1 MNMSVHRQSIFTC
14 AFVRTVRI
22 SAVCIHIAVT
32 DVIFTFIQEKDLPP
46 LAISQ
51 LINIAFPVPVG
62 SSQYFPLMVFLPS
75 LAFISR
81 QDIAGNSGIEPKGA
95 AVKIRVLFLN
105 YRWER
110 KRLAKY
116 EENLKKQKSARHI
129 DFWLLTSAVQS
140 PDVKPRG
147 GWKEILWSRLLGAVI

>member
-1 MNMSVHRQSIFTC
+1 MLNMFPLPPMQVLVLIPVFINYVKTINSALICSWTQYNEETSHRGKLKQLMEKHIHGHLGCEHTWTWVSIARVSSFTC

-51 LINIAFPVPVG
+51 LINIAFPVPIG

-81 QDIAGNSGIEPKGA
+81 QDIAG
-95 AVKIRVLFLN
+95 IR
-105 YRWER
+105 
-110 KRLAKY
+110 
-116 EENLKKQKSARHI
+116 
-129 DFWLLTSAVQS
+129 
-140 PDVKPRG
+140 G
-147 GWKEILWSRLLGAVI
+147 